1 MTTMMRTTT
10 LALVLAATIGCKS
23 KSKLDKHDDVA
34 TSTTRSNATSADD
47 PPPPEE
53 DKPSDDG
60 KDESGGTGAAMALD
74 EGKMGKKDS
83 ARAEGQYK
91 MKKTDD
97 ADLARPASAPAAK
110 PVEPKK
116 TPEKA
121 DKKGEAGET
130 SAPTR
135 AWFPETFL
143 FEPLV
148 VTDDR
153 GAATVPVRVPDR
165 LTTWRVL
172 ALAHARNGA
181 QGGAV
186 TSFVGTLP
194 AYVDP
199 IVPKTLIVGD
209 DLRVPIQLVNT
220 TDKPLSSTLATTATN
235 ATVTGATGART
246 IPAQG
251 NLVDYAR
258 LVVDHPGLAQVK
270 VGLGATDAVLRAIDV
285 RPAGKP
291 IATTRGGTLA
301 APRTLTI
308 TGPAASDP
316 ATDRVHLLAFPGAL
330 ALLRSELGVST
341 YRQGVADD
349 AYALLLAGRAPAL
362 LAALGDKPDADA
374 LRTLTILV
382 SQRAIR
388 DGRALDDSSAALLLE
403 AARAHPDNPVLAR
416 LADRALTQLDSHQ
429 HPDGTFG
436 GADGWKLQRL
446 LVSTAEAVRAIRA
459 GTATDLERQRAQ
471 RTTIRAQGVFERNL
485 GSVDDAYTA
494 AAILASG
501 AVDGAVADKLKAIVL
516 AEIKT
521 GDDGAKYLDPPARV
535 QRTDGLT
542 PGRAE
547 ATALAVLGLAG
558 DPKAPLADLGATLLG
573 TYALDS
579 GWGDGRANLVAMRAV
594 LDLFKAPM
602 PDKVTITLLMD
613 GKPIVDGVLTKER
626 IREVL
631 VLDEAAPG
639 IAGTHAWKV
648 VAEPAVPG
656 LGFSLSLQSWVPWP
670 KEPPAGLELSLITR
684 GVATV
689 GKPLEIVLAAVA
701 PSGTPLHVLVALPAG
716 VQVDL
721 PSVEALVTAGTVSRF
736 ETAEGKLELFA
747 PGLQPGQTFAGAIR
761 VIPTLAGKLHAP
773 PSSIEAA
780 GQAFVVPPVNWEIR

>member
-1 MTTMMRTTT
+1 MIKATT
-10 LALVLAATIGCKS
+10 LVLVLAAVTSCKGS
-23 KSKLDKHDDVA
+23 KSKLEKRDEQTNGA
-34 TSTTRSNATSADD
+34 SRISRNSAADD
-47 PPPPEE
+47 PPPPPEE
-53 DKPSDDG
+53 DGPGDD
-60 KDESGGTGAAMALD
+60 KESGGTGVAMALD

-83 ARAEGQYK
+83 DRAEGQYK
-91 MKKTDD
+91 MKAQSD
-97 ADLARPASAPAAK
+97 ALAAAPATKAPEPAK
-110 PVEPKK
+110 VEAKK
-116 TPEKA
+116 KPPGGAGE
-121 DKKGEAGET
+121 KGEAGET
-130 SAPTR
+130 GAPTR

-209 DLRVPIQLVNT
+209 DLRLPIQLVNT
-220 TDKPLSSTLATTATN
+220 TDKPLASTLATTATN
-235 ATVTGATGART
+235 ATVTGASGART

-251 NLVDYAR
+251 NLVEYAR
-258 LVVDHPGLAQVK
+258 LVVDRVGLAQLK

-301 APRTLTI
+301 APRTLSI
-308 TGPAASDP
+308 TGPAGSDP

-341 YRQGVADD
+341 FRQGVADD

-362 LAALGDKPDADA
+362 LASLGDTPDAEA
-374 LRTLTILV
+374 LRTLSILTA
-382 SQRAIR
+382 QRAIR
-388 DGRALDDSSAALLLE
+388 DARTLDETSAALLAE
-403 AARAHPDNPVLAR
+403 AALAHPQNPVLAR
-416 LADRALTQLDSHQ
+416 LGERAVAYLAAHQ
-429 HPDGTFG
+429 RPDGTFG
-436 GADGWKLQRL
+436 GADGWKASRL
-446 LVSTAEAVRAIRA
+446 LVSTAEAVRAIGA
-459 GTATDLERQRAQ
+459 AQATPEQRQRAKAAS
-471 RTTIRAQGVFERNL
+471 IRAQGVFERNL
-485 GSVDDAYTA
+485 GTVDDAYTA

-501 AVDGAVADKLKAIVL
+501 AVSGPVADKLKAIVL

-521 GDDGAKYLDPPARV
+521 GDDGAKYIDPPARV
-535 QRTDGLT
+535 QRTDGQT

-558 DPKAPLADLGATLLG
+558 DPKTPLADLGATLLG
-573 TYALDS
+573 SYALDS
-579 GWGDGRANLVAMRAV
+579 GWGDGRANLIAMRAV

-602 PDKVTITLLMD
+602 PDKVAITLLMD
-613 GKPIVDGVLTKER
+613 GKPVVDGVLTKER

-631 VLDEAAPG
+631 VLDAAAPG
-639 IAGTHAWKV
+639 IAGTHEWKV

-656 LGFSLSLQSWVPWP
+656 LGFSLALQSWVPWP
-670 KEPPAGLELSLITR
+670 KMQPAGLELTLTTH
-684 GVATV
+684 GQATV
-689 GKPLEIVLAAVA
+689 GKPLEIALVAVA
-701 PSGTPLHVLVALPAG
+701 PSGTPLHLLVALPAG
-716 VQVDL
+716 VQVDV
-721 PSVEALVTAGTVSRF
+721 PSLEALVAAGTIARF
-736 ETAEGKLELFA
+736 EAAEGKIELFA
-747 PGLQPGQTFAGAIR
+747 QGLQPGQTFGGVLR

-780 GQAFVVPPVNWEIR
+780 GQAFVVPPAVWEIR